1 MKSIIFKR
9 VAIAVIAM
17 LTMSVVANA
26 QEKGDMAA
34 GGNLVVGSGDSFTNF
49 GIGGKFQY
57 NVTTPIR
64 LEGSFTYFLPKK
76 QGISGIAESSVS
88 MWDLSVNAHYLFSVA
103 EKVKVY
109 PLAGLGILGTSASA
123 EVDFGEY
130 GSYGG
135 SASTSEFGFNIGG
148 GIDYGLTDKL
158 ILNAELKYKLGSTW
172 DRLLIS
178 AGLAYRF

>member
-1 MKSIIFKR
+1 MKSIFRKVAI
-9 VAIAVIAM
+9 VAIAV
-17 LTMSVVANA
+17 LSMSVAANA

-34 GGNLVVGSGDSFTNF
+34 GGNLVLGFGDSFTNF

-57 NVTTPIR
+57 NIMNPLR

-76 QGISGIAESSVS
+76 QGVSGVAESSVS

-103 EKVKVY
+103 DKIKVY

-123 EVDFGEY
+123 EVDLGEY
-130 GSYGG
+130 GNYGG
-135 SASTSEFGFNIGG
+135 SASASEFGFNLGG
-148 GIDYGLTDKL
+148 GIDFRLTDKL

-172 DRLLIS
+172 DRLLLS
-178 AGLAYRF
+178 AGLAYKF